1 MFAEERQAEIVRM
14 IQSGTPAR
22 VDVLSK
28 KFGVSGSTIRR
39 DLQEL
44 ENSGLIQRTHG
55 GAIPVQS
62 GFELSFKEKE
72 IYFLEEKQQIA
83 AAACSMVKDG
93 DSVFLDTGTTNL
105 ELAYLLRKKRITLA
119 TNSMDIADIFSN
131 DDQVDLLLLGG
142 LLRRN
147 TRSLVGYLTNE
158 TLQRLHFDK
167 VFLAANA
174 VDLTLG
180 ITTPNLQEAETKRRM
195 ANSGQE
201 KILLADHS
209 KIGQKCLY
217 QAYPLDSVDLLITDS
232 GIDMSLLSELNNSVQ
247 VVLAPEI
254 NHPCDQQELLKTR

>member
-1 MFAEERQAEIVRM
+1 MFAEERQSEIVKM
-14 IQSGTPAR
+14 IQSGLPAK

-44 ENSGLIQRTHG
+44 ENNGLIQRTHG

-72 IYFLEEKQQIA
+72 VYFLEEKRQIA
-83 AAACSMVKDG
+83 RAAFSMVKDG

-105 ELAYLLRKKRITLA
+105 ELARLLRKKKITLA
-119 TNSMDIADIFSN
+119 TNSMDIANVFSN
-131 DDQVDLLLLGG
+131 DDHVDLLLLGG
-142 LLRRN
+142 TLRRN
-147 TRSLVGYLTNE
+147 TRSLVGFLTNE
-158 TLQRLHFDK
+158 SLRRLHFDK

-174 VDLTLG
+174 VDITLG
-180 ITTPNLQEAETKRRM
+180 ITTPNLYEAETKRCM
-195 ANSGQE
+195 VASGQE

-217 QAYPLDSVDLLITDS
+217 KSYALESVDLLITNS
-232 GIDMSLLSELNNSVQ
+232 QIDPS
-247 VVLAPEI
+247 VLA
-254 NHPCDQQELLKTR
+254 ELENAVKVFIAPQTD